1 LSGSRKASLGVD
13 LAQILTTHFL
23 RLERALEVLPDQDLW
38 WRPHA
43 DCLSVGTI
51 LLHLEGNL
59 RQWVLAGLG
68 GIEDERQRA
77 QEFDGQRVGNSIE
90 LLGRLADT
98 QNQAA
103 ALIAAI
109 PEQDLH
115 QQRTIQGFEV
125 STQGAILHVVE
136 HFSWHVGQAVWIAKA
151 RAGETHG
158 LAFYDD
164 DQLG

>member
-1 LSGSRKASLGVD
+1 
-13 LAQILTTHFL
+13 
-23 RLERALEVLPDQDLW
+23 
-38 WRPHA
+38 
-43 DCLSVGTI
+43 
-51 LLHLEGNL
+51 LEGNL

-68 GIEDERQRA
+68 GIEDARQRA
-77 QEFDGQRVGNSIE
+77 QEFDGQPAGNSIE

-109 PEQDLH
+109 PEQDLQ